1 MPINKPNDIVHPANA
16 SHIDE
21 NFDAVFTRA
30 QTKAEVDARFR
41 EITKNAKISL
51 QLGQKD
57 YLTPDE
63 IDSRIASNLGGFRVS
78 SIFADEVEIAASQ
91 YVGLTEAGDK
101 WNEFDWILL
110 GVSMVE
116 AGGSR
121 YRDFLPWSWIRA
133 DSIRSLSPTIAGAG
147 IGNSQVSGGSHVLSS
162 DTQTS
167 LYLART
173 ADNTLLVTADALI
186 GVTLKIVVLG
196 VKDEQASAFNSIQPI
211 ATGEVIVGTADT
223 FPTEAN
229 SLEATI
235 EGAANVWYLL
245 GLDGQYHVLNGA
257 DLTALDNGAY
267 AAAITDA
274 TSHDIGDFAIGTTS
288 TGKLLI
294 TNSTTGTY
302 EVSLFQIN
310 PVDETYRGSGK
321 ATLRYDVYGDATVEG
336 GFDFYSTGGTD
347 RITSA
352 SDLGTLVKIKLNESD
367 AGGNDHS
374 TYLEGL
380 VTGDRIETSFGGG
393 AVALTLTKAA
403 AAADG
408 IVTLDGQVD
417 LSVPPITFPTT
428 DAEYEVQFGIYKAT
442 QSDGVVNSLETEID
456 YYGDL
461 QITLGRSIGDDLVTK
476 ITLPGAEGNAAVV
489 IPPIE
494 TDPSLIGIGDPLA
507 PLQVANP
514 FTEADEAKLDGIE
527 SGAQKNVGEEFTT
540 AFKTKL
546 DGIEASAQANV
557 GVEFTTADHTKL
569 DGIAAGAQ
577 ANVGEEFTAE
587 FKTKLE
593 GIEANAQANVGQTYT
608 TAEKTKLGGIETGAE
623 VNVGQ
628 EYTAAEQTKLDG
640 IEAGAQKNVGST
652 FTATEKTKL
661 SGIATGAE
669 VNVGVE
675 FTTDDHDKLDGIES
689 GAEVN
694 VGEKFTEALKTKL
707 TGIETSATAD
717 QTAAEMVTALE
728 SLSDD
733 ARLDASAIKG
743 IEQTFTSED
752 ETKLDG
758 IETNA
763 TADQTASE
771 IRDSLAGLS
780 DDDRLDV
787 SSIKGTNA
795 FTATDEAKLDGIA
808 AGAQRNVGEEFTTA
822 FKTKLEGV
830 ETAATADQTGAEM
843 VTALEALSGDDRLD
857 HTAVKGITP
866 FTTED
871 ETKLDG
877 IETSATADQTAA
889 ELVTALQSLS
899 GDDRL
904 DASAVKGTGTG
915 DEFVT
920 TSVWTG
926 EAAGESLNG
935 VTIDNASGA
944 LDLIFGCYINNTL
957 AFTAEEPRY
966 DYTAGDMFYLYVPW
980 ALLTSETQFFVVQID
995 PNCAVGVKKL
1005 ANNNVNFALKAGSI
1019 GPVVRE
1025 VWLRRF
1031 VPSAD

>member
-91 YVGLTEAGDK
+91 YVGLTEAGGK

-116 AGGSR
+116 AGGSV

-235 EGAANVWYLL
+235 EGAASVWYLL

-352 SDLGTLVKIKLNESD
+352 SDLGALVKIKLNESD

-540 AFKTKL
+540 AFK
-546 DGIEASAQANV
+546 D
-557 GVEFTTADHTKL
+557 
-569 DGIAAGAQ
+569 
-577 ANVGEEFTAE
+577 
-587 FKTKLE
+587 KLE
-593 GIEANAQANVGQTYT
+593 SV
-608 TAEKTKLGGIETGAE
+608 EK
-623 VNVGQ
+623 
-628 EYTAAEQTKLDG
+628 
-640 IEAGAQKNVGST
+640 
-652 FTATEKTKL
+652 
-661 SGIATGAE
+661 
-669 VNVGVE
+669 
-675 FTTDDHDKLDGIES
+675 
-689 GAEVN
+689 
-694 VGEKFTEALKTKL
+694 
-707 TGIETSATAD
+707 
-717 QTAAEMVTALE
+717 
-728 SLSDD
+728 
-733 ARLDASAIKG
+733 
-743 IEQTFTSED
+743 
-752 ETKLDG
+752 
-758 IETNA
+758 
-763 TADQTASE
+763 
-771 IRDSLAGLS
+771 
-780 DDDRLDV
+780 
-787 SSIKGTNA
+787 
-795 FTATDEAKLDGIA
+795 
-808 AGAQRNVGEEFTTA
+808 
-822 FKTKLEGV
+822 
-830 ETAATADQTGAEM
+830 AATADQTGAEM

-857 HTAVKGITP
+857 HTAIKGITP

-899 GDDRL
+899 GDNRL

-926 EAAGESLNG
+926 EAVGESLNG

-1019 GPVVRE
+1019 GPVVRK